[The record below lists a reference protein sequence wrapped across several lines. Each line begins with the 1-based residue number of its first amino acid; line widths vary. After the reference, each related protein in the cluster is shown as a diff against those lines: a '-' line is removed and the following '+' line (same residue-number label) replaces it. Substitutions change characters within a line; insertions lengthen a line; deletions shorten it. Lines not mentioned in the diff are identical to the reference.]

1 MYNQI
6 VFENYKIFKNK
17 QIMDIRPITVLFG
30 KNNAGKSAILKLPL
44 LIENSLKGKSE
55 EVTMPEFNEE
65 ALYADIRDLV
75 YRRGTKAVGVELRD
89 DDRMKLKYT
98 FYVDSEEEIKSHIE
112 NWELEYNGKKYVLGE
127 NISCDFK
134 GVLPQLSDESVV
146 NGVKSMRTFIDYIGS
161 VRTNVGRDVRQEP
174 TTECSGWR
182 GEKGYAHLLKD
193 SLTSQRLLINKVS
206 SWYEKTFPG
215 WKIDVDA
222 TGNPVFHI
230 NISNNDVQTNVVDAG
245 FGITQSLPIII
256 RVCRQCQSPSLL
268 IFEEPE
274 AHLNPAAQGNLGE
287 LIAESTKED
296 SNKRYLIETHSY
308 NFILRLRSLIAE
320 GVLSKDDV
328 ALYYIGYNDNDKS
341 STLRKVDIDEKGVVS
356 NWPVDMFEDTY
367 EEVVRL
373 RNAQRKGEGV

>member
-6 VFENYKIFKNK
+6 IFSNYKIFKSK
-17 QIMDIRPITVLFG
+17 QCLDIRPLTILFG

-55 EVTMPEFNEE
+55 EVTMQEFNGE

-75 YRRGTKAVGVELRD
+75 YRRGTKALGVELRD
-89 DDRMKLKYT
+89 ENQRKLKYS
-98 FYVDSEEEIKSHIE
+98 FYVDAVEEVKSHIE
-112 NWELEYNGKKYVLGE
+112 SWEFEYNGKRYALGDNLVCE
-127 NISCDFK
+127 FK
-134 GVLPQLSDESVV
+134 GVIPQLNDTLLE
-146 NGVKSMRTFIDYIGS
+146 NEIKSMRMFIDYIGS
-161 VRTNVGRDVRQEP
+161 VRTDVGRDIRQG
-174 TTECSGWR
+174 TITECSGWR
-182 GEKGYAHLLKD
+182 GDKGYAHLLKD
-193 SLTSQRLLINKVS
+193 ALTSSRLLIGKVS
-206 SWYEKTFPG
+206 AWYEKTFPG

-230 NISNNDVQTNVVDAG
+230 NVSNEDVQTNIVDAG

-256 RVCRQCQSPSLL
+256 RICRPCPNPSLL

-287 LIAESTKED
+287 LIARSTKED

-308 NFILRLRSLIAE
+308 NFILRIRSLIAE
-320 GVLSKDDV
+320 GVLDKNDV
-328 ALYYIGYNDNDKS
+328 ALYYIGYNDEEKS
-341 STLRKVDIDEKGVVS
+341 SALRRVDIDEKGVVS
-356 NWPVDMFEDTY
+356 NWPKDMFEDTY

-373 RNAQRKGEGV
+373 RNAQRKSEE